1 MAEVHRIQ
9 KEGRGWDD
17 DMALV
22 YVLYIHCLMYILVH
36 GILHMYIHIIVHNMY
51 ILV

>member
-1 MAEVHRIQ
+1 MSLVIAQVEGPHVLSDDVVRVIEDMAEVHRMQ

-22 YVLYIHCLMYILVH
+22 CIMR
-36 GILHMYIHIIVHNMY
+36 
-51 ILV
+51 

>member
-1 MAEVHRIQ
+1 MDGPHILSDDVIRVIDDMAEVHRIQ

-22 YVLYIHCLMYILVH
+22 YVLYIHCLMYI
-36 GILHMYIHIIVHNMY
+36 HI
-51 ILV
+51 